1 MRGWCSGWRKGC
13 AQSSRGR
20 RATCST
26 SVGCSTESFAIRL
39 ARRQRALLE
48 KRYAAATCVRRITTR
63 AHADQLVGSLDALPH
78 GVRSHATKS
87 PCRLHPERAAGG
99 GMKQSGA
106 RASFGRRGGPGGS
119 WARAHRFGGAP
130 RLPGGAAGGR
140 TFAAQKSGIHSPMRS
155 LGGWPRG
162 VGRFHLVLAS
172 TWSWPPGAPREGP
185 RADRHGARPDH
196 PPASRSWT
204 PGCGASSTGAPE
216 GRGPS
221 VSSLAAPLLLAARHS
236 I

>member
-119 WARAHRFGGAP
+119 WARPHRFGGAP

-140 TFAAQKSGIHSPMRS
+140 TFAQLNSGIHSPMRS
-155 LGGWPRG
+155 LGGSDAWDKHGKFPRG
-162 VGRFHLVLAS
+162 KATWLAR
-172 TWSWPPGAPREGP
+172 PMP
-185 RADRHGARPDH
+185 RAKSCACCMRMRCRMRCYRT
-196 PPASRSWT
+196 AS
-204 PGCGASSTGAPE
+204 
-216 GRGPS
+216 
-221 VSSLAAPLLLAARHS
+221 
-236 I
+236 